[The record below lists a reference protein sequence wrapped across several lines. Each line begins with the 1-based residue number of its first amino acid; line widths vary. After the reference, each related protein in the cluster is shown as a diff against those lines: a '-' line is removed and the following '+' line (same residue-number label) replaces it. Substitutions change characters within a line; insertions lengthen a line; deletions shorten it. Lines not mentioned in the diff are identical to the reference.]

1 MMTPSRVL
9 VAKSAPAQGGVH
21 TCDIFDE
28 SSIPTAAC
36 RGIGRAGD
44 CRRDERTSRP
54 SRIASRAD
62 LRADAGWG
70 IVDSHSQRRAEDL
83 LDSIFKVATELVRG
97 ERASLLLR
105 EDNST
110 DFVIA
115 RAVGLAD
122 DVMRRV
128 RVKTGEGVVG
138 LVAQSKRP
146 LLVRHVSSAP
156 IQSGEGTYRSDS
168 FVSVPILVGDDSR
181 GVLSVTDR
189 NDGKPFDDAD
199 LETLELLAGHIGQVL
214 VMQEQ
219 GEALQRLAETDPLTS
234 LLNRRRF
241 DRRREAETNRALRS
255 EHLLALLMLDVDR
268 FKLYNDRYGHAVG
281 DEVLKAV
288 AAALEQAV
296 RLYDVPTRYGGDEFA
311 IILPDADTE
320 AATRVATR
328 IVEKAAEAV
337 LPPELVAARERLQ
350 LSIGIATF
358 PRPAGDAA
366 ALVESADA
374 AMYRAKQSG
383 GGIRVWEHSL
393 GEGPR
398 GAIRSRA
405 MSLPAAPYLADPAR
419 LATAEL
425 QRLLPHALAS
435 EWNAV
440 VVGHEGQ
447 VLTIALPHPNP
458 AAVDS
463 ISKATG
469 YAVYPVFSN
478 PADLE
483 ATRRR
488 LTTNGSK

>member
-1 MMTPSRVL
+1 M
-9 VAKSAPAQGGVH
+9 
-21 TCDIFDE
+21 
-28 SSIPTAAC
+28 
-36 RGIGRAGD
+36 GD
-44 CRRDERTSRP
+44 
-54 SRIASRAD
+54 
-62 LRADAGWG
+62 
-70 IVDSHSQRRAEDL
+70 VDSQSQRRAEDL

-115 RAVGLAD
+115 RALGLAD
-122 DVMRRV
+122 DVMRQV
-128 RVKTGEGVVG
+128 RVKQGEGVVG

-146 LLVRHVSSAP
+146 LLVRDLASAP
-156 IQSGEGTYRSDS
+156 IQSGEGSYRSDS
-168 FVSVPILVGDDSR
+168 FVSVPIVINDEPR

-189 NDGKPFDDAD
+189 HDGRPFDEAD
-199 LETLELLAGHIGQVL
+199 LETLELLAGHIGAVIVQR
-214 VMQEQ
+214 EQ
-219 GEALQRLAETDPLTS
+219 GEALQRLAETDPLTW
-234 LLNRRRF
+234 LFNRRHF
-241 DRRREAETNRALRS
+241 DRRLEAETNRALRA

-268 FKLYNDRYGHAVG
+268 FKTYNDRYGHGVG
-281 DEVLKAV
+281 DLVLKAV
-288 AAALEQAV
+288 ASAVKQAV

-311 IILPDADTE
+311 VILPDADTE
-320 AATRVATR
+320 SATRVANR
-328 IVEKAAEAV
+328 ILEKAAEAV
-337 LPPELVAARERLQ
+337 LPPELLAARERLG

-366 ALVESADA
+366 SLVEAADA

-393 GEGPR
+393 GDGPR

-405 MSLPAAPYLADPAR
+405 MNLPAAPYLADPAH

-425 QRLLPHALAS
+425 QRLLPNGLAS

-447 VLTIALPHPNP
+447 VLTVALPQPNP

-469 YAVYPVFSN
+469 FAVYPVFSN

-488 LTTNGSK
+488 LGPSGGK

>member
-1 MMTPSRVL
+1 
-9 VAKSAPAQGGVH
+9 
-21 TCDIFDE
+21 
-28 SSIPTAAC
+28 
-36 RGIGRAGD
+36 
-44 CRRDERTSRP
+44 
-54 SRIASRAD
+54 
-62 LRADAGWG
+62 
-70 IVDSHSQRRAEDL
+70 VDSQSQRRAEDL

-156 IQSGEGTYRSDS
+156 IQAGEGTYRSDS

-219 GEALQRLAETDPLTS
+219 GEALQRLAETDPLTW
-234 LLNRRRF
+234 LFNRRHF
-241 DRRREAETNRALRS
+241 DRRLEAETNRALRA

-288 AAALEQAV
+288 AAAVKQAV
-296 RLYDVPTRYGGDEFA
+296 RMYDVPTRYGGDEFA

-328 IVEKAAEAV
+328 ILEKATEAV

-366 ALVESADA
+366 SLVESADA

-425 QRLLPHALAS
+425 QRHLPHALAS

-447 VLTIALPHPNP
+447 VLTVALPQPNP

-469 YAVYPVFSN
+469 FAVYPVFSN
-478 PADLE
+478 AADLE

-488 LTTNGSK
+488 LTTSNGGSKTSGDVPPRE

>member
-1 MMTPSRVL
+1 
-9 VAKSAPAQGGVH
+9 
-21 TCDIFDE
+21 
-28 SSIPTAAC
+28 
-36 RGIGRAGD
+36 
-44 CRRDERTSRP
+44 
-54 SRIASRAD
+54 
-62 LRADAGWG
+62 
-70 IVDSHSQRRAEDL
+70 
-83 LDSIFKVATELVRG
+83 
-97 ERASLLLR
+97 
-105 EDNST
+105 
-110 DFVIA
+110 
-115 RAVGLAD
+115 
-122 DVMRRV
+122 
-128 RVKTGEGVVG
+128 
-138 LVAQSKRP
+138 
-146 LLVRHVSSAP
+146 
-156 IQSGEGTYRSDS
+156 
-168 FVSVPILVGDDSR
+168 
-181 GVLSVTDR
+181 
-189 NDGKPFDDAD
+189 
-199 LETLELLAGHIGQVL
+199 
-214 VMQEQ
+214 MQEQ
-219 GEALQRLAETDPLTS
+219 GEALQRLAETDPLTW
-234 LLNRRRF
+234 LFNRRHF
-241 DRRREAETNRALRS
+241 DRRLEAETNRALRA
-255 EHLLALLMLDVDR
+255 EHLLALLMIDVDR

-288 AAALEQAV
+288 AAAVKQAV

-328 IVEKAAEAV
+328 ILEKATDAA
-337 LPPELVAARERLQ
+337 LPAELVAARERLQ

-374 AMYRAKQSG
+374 AMYRAKESG

-425 QRLLPHALAS
+425 QKHLPHALAS

-447 VLTIALPHPNP
+447 VLTVALPQPNP

-469 YAVYPVFSN
+469 FAVYPVFSN
-478 PADLE
+478 AADLE

-488 LTTNGSK
+488 LTTSNTGTK

>member
-1 MMTPSRVL
+1 M
-9 VAKSAPAQGGVH
+9 
-21 TCDIFDE
+21 
-28 SSIPTAAC
+28 
-36 RGIGRAGD
+36 
-44 CRRDERTSRP
+44 
-54 SRIASRAD
+54 
-62 LRADAGWG
+62 
-70 IVDSHSQRRAEDL
+70 DSQSQRRAEDL

-105 EDNST
+105 DDKST

-128 RVKTGEGVVG
+128 RVKPGEGVVG

-146 LLVRHVSSAP
+146 LLVRDVASAR
-156 IQSGEGTYRSDS
+156 IQSGEGSYRSDS

-189 NDGKPFDDAD
+189 QDGKPFDEAD
-199 LETLELLAGHIGQVL
+199 LETLELLAGHIGAVL
-214 VMQEQ
+214 EQ
-219 GEALQRLAETDPLTS
+219 LDAGEALQRLAESDPLTW
-234 LLNRRRF
+234 LFNRRHF
-241 DRRREAETNRALRS
+241 DRRLEAETNRALRA

-288 AAALEQAV
+288 ASAVKQAV
-296 RLYDVPTRYGGDEFA
+296 RLYDVPTRFGGDEFA
-311 IILPDADTE
+311 VILPDADTD

-328 IVEKAAEAV
+328 ILEKAAEAV

-358 PRPAGDAA
+358 PRPAVDAA
-366 ALVESADA
+366 GLVESADA

-398 GAIRSRA
+398 GSIRSRTIN
-405 MSLPAAPYLADPAR
+405 LPSAPYLADPAR

-425 QRLLPHALAS
+425 QRYIPHALAS

-440 VVGHEGQ
+440 VVGHDGQ
-447 VLTIALPHPNP
+447 VLTVALPQPNP

-469 YAVYPVFSN
+469 LAVYPVFSN

-488 LTTNGSK
+488 LTISSGK